1 MAITPK
7 QELHALIDRLDD
19 DQARRMAATLRRAA
33 GPTSETASPRLLTE
47 ADILLALPILPGDET
62 ADEMIATV
70 RDWRREGG
78 YA

>member
-7 QELHALIDRLDD
+7 QELHELVDRLDD
-19 DQARRMAATLRRAA
+19 EQAQRLVEALRRA
-33 GPTSETASPRLLTE
+33 GPARVAPPPRPLAE
-47 ADILLALPILPGDET
+47 ADIILTAPLLPDDET

-70 RDWRREGG
+70 RRWRREGG